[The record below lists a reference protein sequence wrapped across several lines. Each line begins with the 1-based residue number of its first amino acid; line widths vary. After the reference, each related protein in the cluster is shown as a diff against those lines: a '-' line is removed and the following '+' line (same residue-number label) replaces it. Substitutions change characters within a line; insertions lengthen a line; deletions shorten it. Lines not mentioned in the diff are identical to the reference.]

1 MKTLFRNK
9 PVRVYA
15 TTHQFLTNKLAP
27 MPKEKVVFLS
37 SKPHQ
42 IRKIQDQFCY
52 IHAKSNG
59 HKILSAKN
67 HKALEKKISSN
78 LKLFHLAYIPLI
90 PNARL
95 QKHMIDEAT
104 IQQNMLRSSPPIQVI
119 SARFHNINFFLSYSY
134 SRAKDYYDT
143 ITCND

>member
-1 MKTLFRNK
+1 MKILWRKK

-27 MPKEKVVFLS
+27 MSKERIVFLS

-59 HKILSAKN
+59 HKILSGKN
-67 HKALEKKISSN
+67 HKALEKKINAN
-78 LKLFHLAYIPLI
+78 LNLFHLAYIPLI
-90 PNARL
+90 PNPKL
-95 QKHMIDEAT
+95 QKYMTDEAT
-104 IQQNMLRSSPPIQVI
+104 IQQNMLRSMSPIQVI
-119 SARFHNINFFLSYSY
+119 AARLQNINFFLSYSY

-143 ITCND
+143 TTNNN